1 MLPAWM
7 WISIAAIAAAI
18 LWIINQ
24 MKAPKYQ
31 DLFLREG
38 IGKIKGWL
46 PVMLD
51 LLKPLQSTLDTHP
64 LLVTI
69 RQAQLQLYGPV
80 HAYNR
85 FRLFMAEL
93 ALMLA
98 AGLIFGC
105 VLAAA
110 ADGTMM
116 NMLTGSVLGAVLL
129 LVRVKD
135 ILGRA
140 ERRRQDLQMELPEL
154 LSKVTLLVQAG
165 ETVQKA
171 LQTCLLRN
179 TGKLKQDHPL
189 YRELEH
195 LMKDVQH
202 GHAFAHALE
211 QFAKRCS
218 VQEVS
223 MFATTLL
230 LNQRKGGSSFVLAME
245 ELGRQLWEKR
255 KSVARIRGEEA
266 STKLIFP
273 VMLMFLVVLMVVGG
287 PAFMM
292 M

>member
-7 WISIAAIAAAI
+7 WVSIAVIATAAI
-18 LWIINQ
+18 WIMNHV
-24 MKAPKYQ
+24 KAPKYLQ
-31 DLFLREG
+31 LFQREG
-38 IGKIKGWL
+38 IGKIRVWL
-46 PVMLD
+46 PLMLD
-51 LLKPLQSTLDTHP
+51 LIKPLQPTLDTES
-64 LLVTI
+64 LLVSI

-85 FRLFMAEL
+85 FRIFIAEL
-93 ALMLA
+93 VLMLT

-105 VLAAA
+105 VLAAV
-110 ADGTMM
+110 ADGTVT
-116 NMLTGSVLGAVLL
+116 NMLTGSVFGVVLM

-135 ILGRA
+135 TLDRA
-140 ERRRQDLQMELPEL
+140 ERRREDLQMELPEL

-171 LQTCLLRN
+171 LQTCLQRN
-179 TGKLKQDHPL
+179 VGKLKQDHPL
-189 YRELEH
+189 YRELERV
-195 LMKDVQH
+195 MKDVQH

-230 LNQRKGGSSFVLAME
+230 LNQRKGGSSFVLAMQ
-245 ELGRQLWEKR
+245 ELSRQLWEKR
-255 KSVARIRGEEA
+255 KQVARIRGEEA
-266 STKLIFP
+266 STKLIIP

-287 PAFMM
+287 PAFLMM
-292 M
+292 